1 MSMATGPRYFLQENG
16 LRTGPHSLAVL
27 KQKAEVHV
35 IKPDTSLAPEAE
47 PDDWAPISDSQ
58 VLCEELFPA
67 RTHYTLSARP
77 VEKVN
82 SAADPHHAPS
92 VDEMLR
98 ANLARQRAAEGEL
111 MKPLPPRSNRRLKDY
126 LFTVA
131 AGALASMIPWLF
143 VHVTLGHVLL
153 SIASTIFVAISAG
166 WVFFFVMDRY

>member
-1 MSMATGPRYFLQENG
+1 MATGPRYFLQENG

-27 KQKAEVHV
+27 KQKAEIHV
-35 IKPDTSLAPEAE
+35 ITPDTSLAPENE
-47 PDDWAPISDSQ
+47 PDAWGPISDSQ

-67 RTHYTLSARP
+67 RTQFTLAART
-77 VEKVN
+77 VDKVN
-82 SAADPHHAPS
+82 SSADPHHAPS

-98 ANLARQRAAEGEL
+98 GNLARQRTAEGEL
-111 MKPLPPRSNRRLKDY
+111 LKPMPPRSNRRRTDY

-153 SIASTIFVAISAG
+153 SVASTLFVVISAG

>member
-27 KQKAEVHV
+27 KQKAEIHV
-35 IKPDTSLAPEAE
+35 IKPDTSLAPEAD

-58 VLCEELFPA
+58 VLCEELFPV
-67 RTHYTLSARP
+67 RVQFTLNTRA
-77 VEKVN
+77 VESIN
-82 SAADPHHAPS
+82 TSADPHHAPS

-98 ANLARQRAAEGEL
+98 ANIARQCKAEGEV
-111 MKPLPPRSNRRLKDY
+111 MKPLPPRSNRRLQDY

-143 VHVTLGHVLL
+143 VHVTIGHILL
-153 SIASTIFVAISAG
+153 SVASTLFVALSAG